1 MYYHSSCIPPLCI
14 DNQKMLNNYFSLFYL
29 PVMEIQTHFL
39 PKKKY
44 CWILTD
50 LSKNLFWPFF
60 CPPYGLS
67 EMAYHWIQKRCP
79 GEKRAKVATD
89 KSPKSTL
96 GGITPNLRDE
106 TCRALNYVWKIGITK
121 EQQGK
126 QHGTEIGNTFLA
138 GSPLIYRHTS
148 DNEHV

>member
-1 MYYHSSCIPPLCI
+1 MMRAHYVNTTE
-14 DNQKMLNNYFSLFYL
+14 NQKFLFNVLSLMHSPIMYWQSKDAQQLFFIVL
-29 PVMEIQTHFL
+29 PPCDGNTNS
-39 PKKKY
+39 
-44 CWILTD
+44 ILTQKEILLD
-50 LSKNLFWPFF
+50 FDRFVKKSILAIF
-60 CPPYGLS
+60 CPPNGLS

-89 KSPKSTL
+89 KAPKSTL

-126 QHGTEIGNTFLA
+126 QHGT
-138 GSPLIYRHTS
+138 
-148 DNEHV
+148 